1 MKKPDVYEAF
11 QAIAGIASASTEA
24 IDHGWQDF
32 QSGGL
37 KIMARHC
44 GEIQSALDEIKAKL
58 AAEGI
63 TVETSDFRRTDVV
76 P

>member
-1 MKKPDVYEAF
+1 MKKPDVYEAL
-11 QAIAGIASASTEA
+11 QAIAGIASAGLEILPSV
-24 IDHGWQDF
+24 IDGF
-32 QSGGL
+32 GRCGL

-44 GEIQSALDEIKAKL
+44 GEIESALDEIKGKL